1 MLGEVWLDLGL
12 GLCYGSRGGE
22 GSPSAPPLLGEIS
35 NHPFLALSAPENLFG
50 GCISF
55 FALSAPSIHGVH
67 GGGLGGPPPEE
78 GNRRVEV
85 GRE

>member
-35 NHPFLALSAPENLFG
+35 NHPFLALRPPKICSEVAFLFLH
-50 GCISF
+50 F
-55 FALSAPSIHGVH
+55 QPLQYTVYTVVD
-67 GGGLGGPPPEE
+67 LGDPPP
-78 GNRRVEV
+78 
-85 GRE
+85 

>member
-55 FALSAPSIHGVH
+55 SHFQPLQYTVYTVGDLGDPPS
-67 GGGLGGPPPEE
+67 
-78 GNRRVEV
+78 